1 MGMNREGDAME
12 DNEGRLWAVET
23 FGADGVQVRT
33 LAPAIVR
40 ECHDK
45 LANAQVEADMDHQG
59 VYGNIWHRCLKE
71 FASQLGRLP
80 SAERIPVPG
89 AGYSVV
95 AFGDVVVFP
104 WRYSRDAGVEV
115 GSRKFAVSDARV
127 SLFRTINDKR
137 GQQLELG
144 FEHPE
149 LTAEEVELV
158 DKQQHE
164 ALDAVMRQYSRVVV
178 VGYASNSSGLHNVMW
193 GEAKLGQDG
202 FLVFSTSESLMEL
215 ASAALVDVNAE
226 ESFDSGDVPT
236 AILEVK
242 EAQGGSDD

>member
-1 MGMNREGDAME
+1 MQ
-12 DNEGRLWAVET
+12 DNEGRLWAVQT

-45 LANAQVEADMDHQG
+45 LANAQVEADMEHQG
-59 VYGNIWHRCLKE
+59 VYGNIWRRCLNV

-89 AGYSVV
+89 AGYSLV
-95 AFGDVVVFP
+95 AFGDVVLFP
-104 WRYSRDAGVEV
+104 WRYSRDAGVEI
-115 GSRKFAVSDARV
+115 GSKKFAVSDARFSV
-127 SLFRTINDKR
+127 FHTVNDKR
-137 GQQLELG
+137 GQQLDLG

-149 LTAEEVELV
+149 LTAAELELL
-158 DKQQHE
+158 DKRQHE
-164 ALDAVMRQYSRVVV
+164 ALAAVMRKYSRVVI

-193 GEAKLGQDG
+193 GEAKLHNDG

-215 ASAALVDVNAE
+215 ASNAFVDVNAD
-226 ESFDSGDVPT
+226 ESFDSGDVPSP
-236 AILEVK
+236 ILGVK
-242 EAQGGSDD
+242 EAQGGSHD